1 MGSNTYIR
9 VYHHIVWATKNRE
22 PLIVPNFRE
31 KLHKYISGIMSKMGL
46 HVLAVGGT
54 ENHIHIFFCVQK
66 MHNVAEI
73 VRCVKANSSQFVRC
87 NNNNNFAW
95 QVGYGW
101 FSCSGVS
108 IDDLKRYIL
117 NQENHHKNQSVDDE
131 IVRLL
136 KM

>member
-1 MGSNTYIR
+1 
-9 VYHHIVWATKNRE
+9 
-22 PLIVPNFRE
+22 
-31 KLHKYISGIMSKMGL
+31 
-46 HVLAVGGT
+46 
-54 ENHIHIFFCVQK
+54 

-95 QVGYGW
+95 QIGYGW

-108 IDDLKRYIL
+108 IDGLKRYIL